1 MHDERKLRGK
11 ASKSF
16 ARRIIKVWIFG
27 VLVPLLVVESLILW
41 QFYRINHNDV
51 DEEIENNLNKVSVDM
66 KDLMN
71 NMNSISWLLE
81 ADGTVGKNL
90 HLYFDEEDT
99 IKKGD
104 LLIYLREQIANYEIA
119 NPLHRKSYLYLYSQ
133 GRNNACQDQ
142 PDLSG

>member
-104 LLIYLREQIANYEIA
+104 A
-119 NPLHRKSYLYLYSQ
+119 S
-133 GRNNACQDQ
+133 
-142 PDLSG
+142 DLSQRADCQL